1 VTRATQASAATPSSA
16 TARARTTEQLR
27 RLRARRI
34 RRERIAA
41 VSLGVAVAVTGF
53 FLELGLDLTIASYP
67 YFVISF
73 IAILSATVAAGTL
86 GGLVAAVSSWL
97 LNTFVLAAR
106 VPAEPIRPILDAVN
120 CAAAFVIGLSILE
133 MRSRPI
139 GVPADELSA
148 AAEEPA
154 GLTGERRAR
163 ILTGAIDEMAASRST
178 AQIADVLARRLRE
191 ATGAGWVA
199 VFVRPRVDVTP
210 ALRATAGAVPPGL
223 QDRLEPSADPATVG
237 LARADSQPIDEGKL
251 TIPIVVGREVIGA
264 VQLGAAPGAAPG
276 PGAGTAAIGLAGQRP
291 SSDLASNHHGDVTE
305 PTLILDTSTGAT
317 AVALT
322 RLAAAAL
329 ERDRLVASSRA
340 ATDAATDATGRVSS
354 FSRLAAQLGGALTVD
369 AVGRLLVEHAV
380 SELSAEFGLA
390 YALDGRS
397 RTFRLVHARGYPV
410 GLAQRDAVLSA
421 DVDGPVARAAE
432 TGRPVEIASPEAWRR
447 EFPAQSDLPA
457 MTGMGSLVAWPL
469 GGAERRGGVLVVG
482 WAVAG
487 AIDSR
492 TREVLAATAD
502 QGGQAFE
509 RAGLHAQEREAQQL
523 QEAFISVISH
533 ELRTPITTILAGSR
547 LLRRQ
552 IGDGPIESEIASDLA
567 ADIEAESDRLFRIVE
582 DLLVLS
588 RLERHNLLIAQEPV
602 HVAHLVERVVAS
614 EARRW
619 PSHRF
624 VTPGRVNVGVVRG
637 EETYIEQVLRNLL
650 ANAAK
655 YSPSGSTVEI
665 LVDDD
670 PDGVAVRVLDDGPG
684 IARAEV
690 EQLFTLFYR
699 SPATAATAAGAG
711 IGLFVSRQLVD
722 AMGGRM
728 WAQRRRR
735 GGSEFGFSLAAYP
748 ADEDDG
754 QIGLE
759 DGNDGADAGVAE
771 TVPSDSAVSRT
782 GEPGRRRGGS

>member
-1 VTRATQASAATPSSA
+1 VNRAER
-16 TARARTTEQLR
+16 TAEQLR
-27 RLRARRI
+27 RLRSRRI

-41 VSLGVAVAVTGF
+41 VSLGVAAAVAAF
-53 FLELGLDLTIASYP
+53 FLELGLDSAVAAYP
-67 YFVISF
+67 YFVLSF
-73 IAILSATVAAGTL
+73 IAILLATVIGGSL

-97 LNTFVLAAR
+97 LNTFVLSVR
-106 VPAEPIRPILDAVN
+106 VPADDIRPILDGIN
-120 CAAAFVIGLSILE
+120 SGLAFAIGLVVLDL
-133 MRSRPI
+133 RRRPI
-139 GVPADELSA
+139 RPPADELA
-148 AAEEPA
+148 PPIEAPMAP
-154 GLTGERRAR
+154 TGEHRAR
-163 ILTGAIDEMAASRST
+163 VLTAAIDDLAASRST
-178 AQIADVLARRLRE
+178 AQIADVLARRLQE
-191 ATGAGWVA
+191 TTGAGWVA
-199 VFVRPRVDVTP
+199 VFIRPRVDVAP
-210 ALRATAGAVPPGL
+210 ALRATAGVAPPGL
-223 QDRLEPSADPATVG
+223 PDRLEPAADPATLG
-237 LARADSQPIDEGKL
+237 LVRADSLPTDASKL
-251 TIPIVVGREVIGA
+251 TIPIVIGKDVVGA
-264 VQLGAAPGAAPG
+264 AQLGLAPGAAPG
-276 PGAGTAAIGLAGQRP
+276 PTSARGGPPDDDQP
-291 SSDLASNHHGDVTE
+291 
-305 PTLILDTSTGAT
+305 PTLALDTATGAT

-322 RLAAAAL
+322 RLAASAI
-329 ERDRLVASSRA
+329 ERDRLIASSRTA
-340 ATDAATDATGRVSS
+340 IDAASEATGRVSS

-380 SELSAEFGLA
+380 SALGAEFGLA
-390 YALDGRS
+390 YAIDHRT
-397 RTFRLVHARGYPV
+397 RTFTLVHARGYPI
-410 GLAQRDAVLSA
+410 GLVQRESTLSA
-421 DVDGPVARAAE
+421 SIEGPVTRAVR

-469 GGAERRGGVLVVG
+469 GDVERQGGVLIVG

-487 AIDSR
+487 AIDAR

-552 IGDGPIESEIASDLA
+552 IGDGPVETAVASDLA
-567 ADIEAESDRLFRIVE
+567 ADIEAEADRLFRIVE

-588 RLERHNLLIAQEPV
+588 RLERRNLLIAQEPV

-624 VTPGRVNVGVVRG
+624 VTPERVRVHVVRG

-655 YSPSGSTVEI
+655 YSPTGSTVEVA
-665 LVDDD
+665 LEDH

-690 EQLFTLFYR
+690 EQLFSLFYR

-748 ADEDDG
+748 IDED
-754 QIGLE
+754 
-759 DGNDGADAGVAE
+759 
-771 TVPSDSAVSRT
+771 
-782 GEPGRRRGGS
+782 EPGSSDGVDGTEAASGGQLRLTPGRT